1 MHKILVI
8 SAGPGG
14 KEYMTDLARTKVK
27 ECEVIIGSAEQLEA
41 VEVLDDQIVHEE
53 WGVENIMNIVQ
64 KHEGKKVGVLVVGD
78 AGVYSLAQ
86 RFAERFGRDAIEEV
100 IPGVSSI
107 QVAFARIKEPW
118 LNMQVFSY
126 RKKTTDDIDEVL
138 AYERSVILCD
148 REHNSKMILSAL
160 RDAGLF
166 KQKRRVY
173 VFQDLTFDTES
184 VIKIE
189 KPADIEGIDV
199 KRREIV
205 LTIKDKAQ

>member
-1 MHKILVI
+1 M
-8 SAGPGG
+8 
-14 KEYMTDLARTKVK
+14 LA
-27 ECEVIIGSAEQLEA
+27 
-41 VEVLDDQIVHEE
+41 
-53 WGVENIMNIVQ
+53 
-64 KHEGKKVGVLVVGD
+64 
-78 AGVYSLAQ
+78 SL
-86 RFAERFGRDAIEEV
+86 
-100 IPGVSSI
+100 
-107 QVAFARIKEPW
+107 
-118 LNMQVFSY
+118 SY

-148 REHNSKMILSAL
+148 RKHNSKMILSAL